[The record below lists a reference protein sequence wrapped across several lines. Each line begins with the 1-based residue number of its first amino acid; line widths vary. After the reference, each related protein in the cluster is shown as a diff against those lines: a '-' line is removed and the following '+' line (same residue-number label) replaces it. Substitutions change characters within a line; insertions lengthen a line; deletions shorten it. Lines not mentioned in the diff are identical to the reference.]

1 MHSFCQSI
9 IKYISFRKRLIN
21 EKPGMRQY
29 DSVFTVIYHVFSLL
43 NKIQISVCKAK
54 SSPRSVSPFWSP
66 NFRFEQER
74 QIKETQEGIK
84 EHFFSLGSDYAP
96 RPVFA
101 LSFK

>member
-29 DSVFTVIYHVFSLL
+29 DSVVTVIYHVFSLL

-54 SSPRSVSPFWSP
+54 SSPKDLFPPFGH
-66 NFRFEQER
+66 
-74 QIKETQEGIK
+74 QI
-84 EHFFSLGSDYAP
+84 SDLNRRDKLRRP
-96 RPVFA
+96 RRE
-101 LSFK
+101 